1 MQRVA
6 VGLSDR
12 VNALRSLNVIVVD
25 LMCDAR
31 LLQAANYSS
40 DGFHPNDSGY
50 AIIAELTYSAIS
62 TGAAGT
68 PSSTCS
74 QRTIF

>member
-12 VNALRSLNVIVVD
+12 ANALRSSTVLVVD

-31 LLQAANYSS
+31 LLQSANYAS
-40 DGFHPNDSGY
+40 DGFHPNDAGY
-50 AIIAELTYSAIS
+50 AIIAELTFPALANGTAS
-62 TGAAGT
+62 T
-68 PSSTCS
+68 PSTTCP